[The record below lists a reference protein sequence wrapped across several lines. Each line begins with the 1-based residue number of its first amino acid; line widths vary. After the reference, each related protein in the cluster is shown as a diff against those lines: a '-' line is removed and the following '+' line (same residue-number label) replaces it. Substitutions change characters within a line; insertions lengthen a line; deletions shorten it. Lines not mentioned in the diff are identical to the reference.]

1 VERQREEIEID
12 DGVETLGKIVEED
25 GEVALLG
32 DGFADFEEG
41 FELAAGV
48 LVGEVGGGSVVG
60 RGFVYRVAC
69 RFD

>member
-1 VERQREEIEID
+1 MCRRMTLRTGSWRCEREEIEID
-12 DGVETLGKIVEED
+12 DGVEAFGEIVEEC

-48 LVGEVGGGSVVG
+48 LVGFGGGSVELL
-60 RGFVYRVAC
+60 R
-69 RFD
+69 